1 MGYHL
6 LDSGALYRLVAC
18 KADDAC
24 VDFGDAEGLA
34 ALAADLDVSFVPGEA
49 DQPVSIFL
57 DGKDVSQRVR
67 LESTGKAASKVA
79 PHPAVREALH
89 QRQRGMAQAPGLVA
103 DGRDMG
109 TVVFPEA
116 PLKIYLTA
124 SSEERARRRV
134 LQLQSKG
141 QDVNITEILCEIE
154 ARDEADINRAVSP
167 LKPALD
173 AVVIDT
179 TDIDIDSVCEQVL
192 RLAQD
197 KGLNPQRD

>member
-1 MGYHL
+1 
-6 LDSGALYRLVAC
+6 
-18 KADDAC
+18 
-24 VDFGDAEGLA
+24 
-34 ALAADLDVSFVPGEA
+34 
-49 DQPVSIFL
+49 
-57 DGKDVSQRVR
+57 
-67 LESTGKAASKVA
+67 
-79 PHPAVREALH
+79 
-89 QRQRGMAQAPGLVA
+89 MAQAPGLVA